1 MAKKKPAA
9 RPKAAA
15 KTKPVAKAKA
25 ASKTKAAPP
34 AKAAAKAKP
43 AGNRVSPAPAPKA
56 QPAAKGAPAGQHSV
70 TPHLIVRFCA
80 QAIDFYR
87 RAFGAVEVMRMP
99 GPDGFSIGHAEMKIG
114 DSHIYLVDENPGMG
128 NKAPQT
134 LGGTPVSIHLYVEDA
149 DAVFKQAVEVGA
161 EVKMPLADMFWG
173 DRFGM
178 VADPF
183 GHQWSIATHKEDV
196 PMAEM
201 AKRAEAF
208 FAKMPKP
215 PS

>member
-1 MAKKKPAA
+1 
-9 RPKAAA
+9 
-15 KTKPVAKAKA
+15 
-25 ASKTKAAPP
+25 
-34 AKAAAKAKP
+34 
-43 AGNRVSPAPAPKA
+43 
-56 QPAAKGAPAGQHSV
+56 
-70 TPHLIVRFCA
+70 TPHLVVKFCA

-114 DSHIYLVDENPGMG
+114 DSLIYLVDEGMG
-128 NKAPQT
+128 NKSPQT

-149 DAVFKQAVEVGA
+149 DAVFKQAVEAGA
-161 EVKMPLADMFWG
+161 EAKMPLSDMFWG

-178 VADPF
+178 IADPF

-196 PMAEM
+196 PPEEM
-201 AKRAEAF
+201 ARRAEAF